1 MIEDLT
7 MLANLPV
14 CEDEAAPGP
23 QRGTRSGVEDKERE
37 DNVPDSMPIVTAQ
50 SEADKAAAGETMP
63 PPKDKDRTPEDN
75 TKAERVARR
84 GQDAPEQEAAGEED
98 RG

>member
-14 CEDEAAPGP
+14 CEDEA
-23 QRGTRSGVEDKERE
+23 EDKMKQER
-37 DNVPDSMPIVTAQ
+37 NAPPVTAQ

-63 PPKDKDRTPEDN
+63 PPKEKDRTPDDN

-84 GQDAPEQEAAGEED
+84 GQDEPEQEEAGEED

>member
-14 CEDEAAPGP
+14 VEDEA
-23 QRGTRSGVEDKERE
+23 EDKAPEQ
-37 DNVPDSMPIVTAQ
+37 DGPVTTAQ
-50 SEADKAAAGETMP
+50 SEADKAAAGETLP
-63 PPKDKDRTPEDN
+63 PAKEKHQPAKDD

-84 GQDAPEQEAAGEED
+84 GQDPPEQEGAGEED

>member
-14 CEDEAAPGP
+14 CDEEAEDK
-23 QRGTRSGVEDKERE
+23 KERE
-37 DNVPDSMPIVTAQ
+37 AEEPMATTTQ

-63 PPKDKDRTPEDN
+63 PPKEKDRTPEDN

-84 GQDAPEQEAAGEED
+84 GQDAPEQEEAGEED

>member
-14 CEDEAAPGP
+14 CDDEA
-23 QRGTRSGVEDKERE
+23 EDKMKQEH
-37 DNVPDSMPIVTAQ
+37 DKPTVTAQ

-63 PPKDKDRTPEDN
+63 PPKQKDRTLEDN

-84 GQDAPEQEAAGEED
+84 GQDEPEQEKAGEED

>member
-7 MLANLPV
+7 MLANLPL
-14 CEDEAAPGP
+14 CDEEAEEKV
-23 QRGTRSGVEDKERE
+23 QQE
-37 DNVPDSMPIVTAQ
+37 NVPVTTAQ

-63 PPKDKDRTPEDN
+63 PPKEKDRTPEDN

-84 GQDAPEQEAAGEED
+84 GQDAPEQEEAGEED

>member
-1 MIEDLT
+1 MIEDLA

-14 CEDEAAPGP
+14 CEDE
-23 QRGTRSGVEDKERE
+23 VEQKVE
-37 DNVPDSMPIVTAQ
+37 NNIPVATAQ
-50 SEADKAAAGETMP
+50 SEADKAAAGETLP

-84 GQDAPEQEAAGEED
+84 GQNAPEQEEAGEED

>member
-14 CEDEAAPGP
+14 CEDEA
-23 QRGTRSGVEDKERE
+23 EDKMKQERDE
-37 DNVPDSMPIVTAQ
+37 PTVTAQ

-63 PPKDKDRTPEDN
+63 PPKEKDRTPEDN

-84 GQDAPEQEAAGEED
+84 GQDQPEQEDAGEED

>member
-14 CEDEAAPGP
+14 CENE
-23 QRGTRSGVEDKERE
+23 SEKVEK
-37 DNVPDSMPIVTAQ
+37 NTVATAQ
-50 SEADKAAAGETMP
+50 SEADKAAAGDTLP
-63 PPKDKDRTPEDN
+63 PPKQKDRTPEDN

-84 GQDAPEQEAAGEED
+84 GQNAPEQEEAAKKIAVNGV
-98 RG
+98 

>member
-14 CEDEAAPGP
+14 CENE
-23 QRGTRSGVEDKERE
+23 SEKVEK
-37 DNVPDSMPIVTAQ
+37 NIPVATAQ
-50 SEADKAAAGETMP
+50 SEADKAAAGDTLP
-63 PPKDKDRTPEDN
+63 PPKQKDRTPEDN

-84 GQDAPEQEAAGEED
+84 GQNAPEQEEAAKKIAVNGV
-98 RG
+98 

>member
-1 MIEDLT
+1 MIEDLA

-14 CEDEAAPGP
+14 CEDE
-23 QRGTRSGVEDKERE
+23 VEQKVE
-37 DNVPDSMPIVTAQ
+37 NNLPVATAQ
-50 SEADKAAAGETMP
+50 SEADKAAAGETLP

-84 GQDAPEQEAAGEED
+84 GQNAPEQEEAGEED

>member
-14 CEDEAAPGP
+14 CEDEAEA
-23 QRGTRSGVEDKERE
+23 EDKKTRERGE
-37 DNVPDSMPIVTAQ
+37 PMATTPEPVATTQ
-50 SEADKAAAGETMP
+50 SEADKAAAAETMP

-84 GQDAPEQEAAGEED
+84 GQDAPEPEQEAAGEED

>member
-14 CEDEAAPGP
+14 CDEEAEEKV
-23 QRGTRSGVEDKERE
+23 QEQ
-37 DNVPDSMPIVTAQ
+37 NVPVTTTQ

-75 TKAERVARR
+75 TKA
-84 GQDAPEQEAAGEED
+84 QAAGAS
-98 RG
+98 